1 MRIRTEYN
9 ILTGK
14 LGNSIRVKLKDLTGS
29 HFLFYKKGESVEE
42 LQKKCG
48 KTKDDYTRN
57 TPTNKEK
64 LTTVGFFFK
73 QNKLNWF
80 RKFFAALVIKI
91 LGRTYDWDSLREQMK
106 NPGYDPDIKPIVISP
121 PATTGKPYRL
131 LDGNHRLRLLRE
143 LHGNE
148 YEIEV
153 RYGGTSIIQKL
164 LKSVLGL
171 RIGGIDV
178 ANDKPK
184 PCAWC
189 TVENIKKYLKTL
201 IRDKS
206 KILEFVKILST
217 IIYMLFLNIYYFIWI
232 FGSIILFPIVTN
244 LLNYVGYEPNNIAK
258 WLPIKQPFLRQTI
271 MTVLINIP
279 LLVAAI
285 PAAIASILMIING
298 PIEFLV
304 YGAIIHICDRLD
316 TKKEELND

>member
-14 LGNSIRVKLKDLTGS
+14 LDNSIRVKLKDLTGS

-184 PCAWC
+184 PCVSC
-189 TVENIKKYLKTL
+189 SVKNIKKYLKTL
-201 IRDKS
+201 IKDKS
-206 KILEFVKILST
+206 KILEFIKILST
-217 IIYMLFLNIYYFIWI
+217 LVYIFVFNAKYFLWLL
-232 FGSIILFPIVTN
+232 GSIMTFPIVTN
-244 LLNYVGYEPNNIAK
+244 FLNYVGYEPNNIAK
-258 WLPIKQPFLRQTI
+258 WLPIKQPLLRQTI
-271 MTVLINIP
+271 MTILINIP
-279 LLVAAI
+279 LLVSAI
-285 PAAIASILMIING
+285 PAAIISFLMIING
-298 PIEFLV
+298 FIEFIA
-304 YGAIIHICDRLD
+304 YGTIIYVCDVLD
-316 TKKEELND
+316 NKKEEEND

>member
-1 MRIRTEYN
+1 MTIKKYN

-14 LGNSIRVKLKDLTGS
+14 LNNSIKVKLKDLTGS

-48 KTKDDYTRN
+48 KTKNEYTRN
-57 TPTNKEK
+57 TPTNKEE
-64 LTTVGFFFK
+64 LNTVAFFFK
-73 QNKLNWF
+73 KEKLNWF
-80 RKFFAALVIKI
+80 KKIISSLIIKTF
-91 LGRTYDWDSLREQMK
+91 GKPYDWDKLRDQMK
-106 NPGYDPDIKPIVISP
+106 NTGYDPEIKPIVIAP
-121 PATTGKPYRL
+121 PTDNTVPYRL
-131 LDGNHRLRLLRE
+131 LDGNHRLRILRE
-143 LHGNE
+143 LYGNE

-153 RYGGTSIIQKL
+153 RYGRKSIIQKV

-171 RIGGIDV
+171 RIGGYEV
-178 ANDKPK
+178 AKDKPK

-206 KILEFVKILST
+206 KILEFIKILST

-258 WLPIKQPFLRQTI
+258 WLPIKQPLLRQTI

-304 YGAIIHICDRLD
+304 YGAIIHICDRID